1 MKEINVEVYF
11 IAEDDEIV
19 NKDKNLIQKKYL
31 DIILQYAKYID
42 ATVLT
47 KEEICYKT
55 NGK

>member
-11 IAEDDEIV
+11 ITEDDNVV
-19 NKDKNLIQKKYL
+19 NKDENLIQKKYL

-47 KEEICYKT
+47 KEDIC
-55 NGK
+55 